1 MIKKIYTYLSEHG
14 FLIMICGFAFA
25 VASLL
30 VYMQTRYRGT
40 VTPQIAFGCTICGFV
55 VYVIGRIFLATSRKK
70 NRQTLRSQALE
81 AKDDM

>member
-14 FLIMICGFAFA
+14 FVIMICGFALA

-30 VYMQTRYRGT
+30 IYMQTRYRGT
-40 VTPQIAFGCTICGFV
+40 VTPQVAFGCTIFGFV
-55 VYVIGRIFLATSRKK
+55 VYVIGRIFLATSRKR

-81 AKDDM
+81 TKDDM